1 MCYEGVYFLRR
12 NLNFWPY
19 LVKLH
24 EKKFGTIQKFLPL
37 VWNPCLPLKTCCSK
51 HFWRFFYKLNLI
63 KHLTFCKKEVTIFHS
78 NHCCSGQGVCFL
90 IFYSNFTVI
99 VVILRQSCQ
108 TLPKKSPNCL
118 LNHRFSVIF
127 KLINTIWL
135 NEPSTSAM
143 TIRCALDMIWLKNNN
158 FLECFWFSA

>member
-1 MCYEGVYFLRR
+1 MRARIFAEEFLIFGLTCLSFMKK
-12 NLNFWPY
+12 NVELSWNSY
-19 LVKLH
+19 LSSEIHVCLYKLVVVNT
-24 EKKFGTIQKFLPL
+24 FDG
-37 VWNPCLPLKTCCSK
+37 
-51 HFWRFFYKLNLI
+51 FFYKLNLI

-118 LNHRFSVIF
+118 LNHRFLVIF

-143 TIRCALDMIWLKNNN
+143 TIRCALDM
-158 FLECFWFSA
+158 F